1 MAVDKYLDEIDDV
14 LEEAWSLPLSGGKRM
29 VDIDRIRN
37 LIDEIRLHLPEEI
50 KDAKAVVQ
58 DREEI
63 LADAKAQAEDIV
75 KKAEERARV
84 LVSEE
89 EIYKN
94 AQAKATEI
102 LNETRQKSKAAERAA
117 LEFTESVLNKSE
129 NAVMVAYNE
138 IKNTRMSLKNRQE
151 KATK

>member
-63 LADAKAQAEDIV
+63 LADARAQAEDIV

-117 LEFTESVLNKSE
+117 LALTQSVLNTSE
-129 NAVMVAYNE
+129 NAEMVAYNE

-151 KATK
+151 KAAK

>member
-50 KDAKAVVQ
+50 KDAKAVVS

-63 LADAKAQAEDIV
+63 LNDARAQAEDII

-89 EIYKN
+89 EIYKS
-94 AQAKATEI
+94 AQTKAAEI

-117 LEFTESVLNKSE
+117 LDFTESVLSKSDA
-129 NAVMVAYNE
+129 AVLAAYNE
-138 IKNTRMSLKNRQE
+138 IKNTKATLKSRQE
-151 KATK
+151 KSAK

>member
-1 MAVDKYLDEIDDV
+1 MDDRGRYLSSECKSWGDRADIAMDSMFFDKHPEA
-14 LEEAWSLPLSGGKRM
+14 LENSIAALK
-29 VDIDRIRN
+29 
-37 LIDEIRLHLPEEI
+37 
-50 KDAKAVVQ
+50 
-58 DREEI
+58 EI
-63 LADAKAQAEDIV
+63 L

>member
-63 LADAKAQAEDIV
+63 LADARAQAEDIV
-75 KKAEERARV
+75 KKA
-84 LVSEE
+84 
-89 EIYKN
+89 
-94 AQAKATEI
+94 
-102 LNETRQKSKAAERAA
+102 
-117 LEFTESVLNKSE
+117 
-129 NAVMVAYNE
+129 
-138 IKNTRMSLKNRQE
+138 
-151 KATK
+151 